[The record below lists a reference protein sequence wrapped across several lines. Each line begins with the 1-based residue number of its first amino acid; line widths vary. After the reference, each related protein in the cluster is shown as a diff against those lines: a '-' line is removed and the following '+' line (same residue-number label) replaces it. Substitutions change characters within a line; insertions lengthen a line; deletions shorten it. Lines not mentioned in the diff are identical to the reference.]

1 MYFSGFVFYRAHVQQ
16 TERVLRAGAP
26 PAGAPPAGALGAKP
40 PAGGGGAEL
49 TSNQRGSS
57 MTPGLVKKKAGKRLV
72 CAKLTMHVND
82 C

>member
-1 MYFSGFVFYRAHVQQ
+1 MYYMYFSGFVFYRAHVQQ
-16 TERVLRAGAP
+16 TERVLQAGAP
-26 PAGAPPAGALGAKP
+26 PTGALDAKSPAGS
-40 PAGGGGAEL
+40 GAEL
-49 TSNQRGSS
+49 TSNQRGSN